1 MEWLNTLNSWAPVI
15 WIALSGVLLLIWYQ
29 SIKSKHQLDI
39 KNAAVQVL
47 CRRVDRGELSK
58 KEFTRRK
65 HAILSKTNNFKHP
78 KQ

>member
-15 WIALSGVLLLIWYQ
+15 WIALSGALLLIWYQ
-29 SIKSKHQLDI
+29 SIKSKHRLDI
-39 KNAAVQVL
+39 KNAAVRVL
-47 CRRVDRGELSK
+47 RRRVVRGELSK

-65 HAILSKTNNFKHP
+65 RAILSETNNFKHS